1 MAEPQ
6 RRFTSRQQ
14 AGNLLKPLILMAKQV
29 FDCRPGKGFTTAQS
43 NEHQRRWT
51 EKAWSFAL
59 SKGNYD
65 RTREHLNFE
74 IRKGS
79 KIQAIDKSQ
88 SIPERMK
95 ENLVARGIKD
105 LNEGREKPYYRTI
118 VNIILGGSR
127 DRMREIAFGDQ
138 QVDYNI
144 GADNSDV
151 VRTKDIEQWAKDMYK
166 FVADKYGEDNIVGF
180 YVHLD
185 ETNPHCHCTLLPLDE
200 NQKFAYKR
208 MFAGSDKFEYSRIT
222 SEHHD
227 ELAKVNA
234 KWGLDRGDRIAETG
248 ARHRSTEEYRRQLTH
263 ECSAL
268 EKDIESNKA
277 KLHALYMEIHLA
289 ERRVKGL
296 TTMIANLEEKKATIE
311 SEQKRLAD
319 ELANGRGNADAIRD
333 RIKKLDIQLQS
344 VITSLADK
352 NTKLDVA
359 VQQRDKIAEDIQEMR
374 TQRDEIKK
382 QLYGVADQMEE
393 QIRYRLKD
401 AVMSDVVSHFQE
413 ALPQMTFRDLDV
425 FDGSLLADMATRG
438 EEILTCAMYLY
449 GGMMDDATTF
459 AEGHGGGG
467 GCSDLP
473 WGRKEDEDDRA
484 WAMRCMRM
492 AHRMMKPSGSR
503 RMRR

>member
-1 MAEPQ
+1 MAKGRLSRAP
-6 RRFTSRQQ
+6 TSR
-14 AGNLLKPLILMAKQV
+14 
-29 FDCRPGKGFTTAQS
+29 
-43 NEHQRRWT
+43 W
-51 EKAWSFAL
+51 
-59 SKGNYD
+59 
-65 RTREHLNFE
+65 
-74 IRKGS
+74 
-79 KIQAIDKSQ
+79 
-88 SIPERMK
+88 
-95 ENLVARGIKD
+95 
-105 LNEGREKPYYRTI
+105 
-118 VNIILGGSR
+118 
-127 DRMREIAFGDQ
+127 
-138 QVDYNI
+138 
-144 GADNSDV
+144 
-151 VRTKDIEQWAKDMYK
+151 
-166 FVADKYGEDNIVGF
+166 DNIVGF
-180 YVHLD
+180 YVPWIEPIHIV
-185 ETNPHCHCTLLPLDE
+185 TARFCPLDE

-359 VQQRDKIAEDIQEMR
+359 VSNETSMR
-374 TQRDEIKK
+374 MRSGDA
-382 QLYGVADQMEE
+382 YS
-393 QIRYRLKD
+393 
-401 AVMSDVVSHFQE
+401 AVM
-413 ALPQMTFRDLDV
+413 R
-425 FDGSLLADMATRG
+425 
-438 EEILTCAMYLY
+438 
-449 GGMMDDATTF
+449 
-459 AEGHGGGG
+459 
-467 GCSDLP
+467 
-473 WGRKEDEDDRA
+473 
-484 WAMRCMRM
+484 
-492 AHRMMKPSGSR
+492 
-503 RMRR
+503 

>member
-1 MAEPQ
+1 
-6 RRFTSRQQ
+6 
-14 AGNLLKPLILMAKQV
+14 MAKQV
-29 FDCRPGKGFTTAQS
+29 IDSRPDKGMTTAQS

-51 EKAWSFAL
+51 EKGWSYAI

-74 IRKGS
+74 IRKGG
-79 KIQAIDKSQ
+79 KVQAVDKSQ

-95 ENLVARGIKD
+95 ENLTARGIKD
-105 LNEGREKPYYRTI
+105 PNEGLEKPYYRTV

-138 QVDYNI
+138 QVDYDI

-151 VRTKDIEQWAKDMYK
+151 VRTKDIERWAQDMYR
-166 FVADKYGEDNIVGF
+166 FIADKYGEENIIGF

-185 ETNPHCHCTLLPLDE
+185 ETNPHIHCSLLPLDK

-208 MFAGSDKFEYSRIT
+208 LFAGKDKYEYSRIT
-222 SEHHD
+222 SEVHD

-234 KWGLDRGDRIAETG
+234 KWGLDRGDKVAETG
-248 ARHRSTEEYRRQLTH
+248 ARHRSTEEYRRELTR
-263 ECSAL
+263 ECTAL
-268 EKDIESNKA
+268 ENEIESNKA
-277 KLHALYMEIHLA
+277 KLRALYMEIHLA

-296 TTMIANLEEKKATIE
+296 TTMVANLEEKKAAIE
-311 SEQKRLAD
+311 AEQMRLAD
-319 ELANGRGNADAIRD
+319 ELKNGRGNAETIREQ
-333 RIKKLDIQLQS
+333 IKKLDIQLQS

-352 NTKLDVA
+352 NAKLDVA
-359 VQQRDKIAEDIQEMR
+359 VQQRDQLASDIQEMR
-374 TQRDEIKK
+374 IQRDDIRK
-382 QLYGVADQMEE
+382 QLYEAADQMEE
-393 QIRYRLKD
+393 QIRFRLKD
-401 AVMSDVVSHFQE
+401 AVVDDVVSHFQD

-425 FDGSLLADMATRG
+425 FDGSLLADMATHG
-438 EEILTCAMYLY
+438 EEILTCALYLY

-459 AEGHGGGG
+459 AQGHGGGWG
-467 GCSDLP
+467 GSDLP
-473 WGRKEDEDDRA
+473 WGRREDEEDRV

-492 AHRMMKPSGSR
+492 AHRMMRPSGSR

>member
-1 MAEPQ
+1 M
-6 RRFTSRQQ
+6 
-14 AGNLLKPLILMAKQV
+14 
-29 FDCRPGKGFTTAQS
+29 
-43 NEHQRRWT
+43 
-51 EKAWSFAL
+51 
-59 SKGNYD
+59 
-65 RTREHLNFE
+65 
-74 IRKGS
+74 
-79 KIQAIDKSQ
+79 
-88 SIPERMK
+88 
-95 ENLVARGIKD
+95 
-105 LNEGREKPYYRTI
+105 
-118 VNIILGGSR
+118 
-127 DRMREIAFGDQ
+127 
-138 QVDYNI
+138 
-144 GADNSDV
+144 
-151 VRTKDIEQWAKDMYK
+151 
-166 FVADKYGEDNIVGF
+166 
-180 YVHLD
+180 
-185 ETNPHCHCTLLPLDE
+185 
-200 NQKFAYKR
+200 
-208 MFAGSDKFEYSRIT
+208 
-222 SEHHD
+222 
-227 ELAKVNA
+227 AKVNA

-277 KLHALYMEIHLA
+277 KLRALYMEIHLA

-311 SEQKRLAD
+311 AEQKRLTD

-333 RIKKLDIQLQS
+333 QIKKLDIQLQS

-352 NTKLDVA
+352 NAKLDVA

-382 QLYGVADQMEE
+382 QLYDVADQMEE

-401 AVMSDVVSHFQE
+401 AVMSDVVSHFQD

-467 GCSDLP
+467 GGSDLP